1 MVYTMNLVD
10 LRVNGK
16 GILLVVGEESVI
28 KEQERSNM

>member
-1 MVYTMNLVD
+1 MNLVD

-16 GILLVVGEESVI
+16 CILLVEGEESVI